1 MDEQEFVLK
10 DLVKKKTY
18 KENIGKF
25 VAVVEKDYVTAD
37 SLKQAIAEIAKSHP
51 DAEPFVFRI
60 HDPSATRIPG

>member
-1 MDEQEFVLK
+1 MNEEEFVSK

-25 VAVVEKDYVTAD
+25 VAVVGKDYVIAD
-37 SLKQAIAEIAKSHP
+37 SGKQAMAEIAKSHP

-60 HDPSATRIPG
+60 HDPSVTRIPG